1 MESATFAPVDGV
13 RLEIRGSRRTLR
25 HYRAEYG
32 RTAVAGG
39 APPDLVLSFQSLT
52 GPPMLQGGHKGLRW
66 RIALSPPAAA
76 PIEATVALGGEPRSF
91 GLSLLQGYVIEPL
104 LGVVAAER
112 ERVLLPGAA
121 IEVGGRALLVLGRS
135 RSGKSSVTALAA
147 ARGLPV
153 LGDDHVVLGTDGGCS
168 PFPRRLRLYPDIR
181 LTAPAAYARLGGGDR
196 ARLHGLAAVRRATRG
211 LVAPP
216 LRVPVEALGSRASTL
231 PLGRIVVVERRAAPE
246 PEPEPVTLGLRELVA
261 AAGSILGEQRRSL
274 DTLSDRQ
281 WLERIERARAAED
294 SLLERAFAERSPATL
309 LVVPADWDATRTVGR
324 LASELGLPN

>member
-32 RTAVAGG
+32 PTAVAGG

-181 LTAPAAYARLGGGDR
+181 LTAPAAYARLGGVDR

-216 LRVPVEALGSRASTL
+216 LRVPVEALGARASTL
-231 PLGRIVVVERRAAPE
+231 PLGRIVVVERRAASE
-246 PEPEPVTLGLRELVA
+246 PERVTLGLRELVA